1 MHFERHFTVEEAEAM
16 LDEIKDILSEIR
28 RLRISLDM
36 QLADLEKLIQTAD
49 RNGGG
54 KAAGPYLDDVLRLS
68 SAISRISSRGVFIK
82 DLELGLVDFPHIRDG
97 EEVFLCW
104 RLGEDSIGYWHN
116 IDAGFKGRRPL

>member
-49 RNGGG
+49 LNGGG

-68 SAISRISSRGVFIK
+68 SAIS
-82 DLELGLVDFPHIRDG
+82 PHTRWG
-97 EEVFLCW
+97 RSFSVLAAW
-104 RLGEDSIGYWHN
+104 RRLDWLLAQH
-116 IDAGFKGRRPL
+116 